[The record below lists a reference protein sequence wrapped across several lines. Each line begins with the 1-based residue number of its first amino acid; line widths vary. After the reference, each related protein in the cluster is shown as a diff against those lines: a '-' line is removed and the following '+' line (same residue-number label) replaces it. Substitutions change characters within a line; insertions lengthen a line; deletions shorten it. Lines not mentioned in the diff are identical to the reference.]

1 MMKAKTQQ
9 QIKAK
14 NIQKLKNN
22 DKVPPQLRGFF
33 WLGRCWTL
41 SFVSTTT
48 FSWGWTLS
56 FTSTTTFNEGWMVS
70 FVSTTTFNGGW
81 MVSFTLTTT
90 FNGVWTLSVII
101 IIKKVTFVKIYE
113 FFWSDITRIPSSK
126 NPHLKTEM
134 RIFII
139 YRIES
144 NIKIHLTGRI

>member
-1 MMKAKTQQ
+1 MIRSSA
-9 QIKAK
+9 IA
-14 NIQKLKNN
+14 
-22 DKVPPQLRGFF
+22 GAFF

-48 FSWGWTLS
+48 F
-56 FTSTTTFNEGWMVS
+56 NRGWMVS
-70 FVSTTTFNGGW
+70 FTLTTTFSRGWMVSLTLTTTFSRGW

-90 FNGVWTLSVII
+90 FNEGWMVSVII
-101 IIKKVTFVKIYE
+101 ITKKVTFIKIYE
-113 FFWSDITRIPSSK
+113 FLWSDVGSDPVIKSMKGPDSTRIPSSK